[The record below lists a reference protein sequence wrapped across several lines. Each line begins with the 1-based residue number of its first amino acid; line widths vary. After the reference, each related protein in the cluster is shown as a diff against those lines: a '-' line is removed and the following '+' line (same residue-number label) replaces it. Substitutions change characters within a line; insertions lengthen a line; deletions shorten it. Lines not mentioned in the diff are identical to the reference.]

1 MIKLEKIQKLAEKA
15 ETEVKEKRILSGMEL
30 FQLKKENYVIFSKED
45 YNELLNSLDNN

>member
-15 ETEVKEKRILSGMEL
+15 EMEVKEKRILSGMEL

-45 YNELLNSLDNN
+45 YNELLNSLNNN